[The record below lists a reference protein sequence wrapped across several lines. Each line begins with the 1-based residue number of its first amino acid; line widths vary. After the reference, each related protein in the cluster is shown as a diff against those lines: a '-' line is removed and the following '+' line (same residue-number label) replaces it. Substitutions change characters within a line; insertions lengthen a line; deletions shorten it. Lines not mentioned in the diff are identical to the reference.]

1 MRKNLVAIHKR
12 LRQPRKKGKGKGG
25 GIVKK
30 MVGKSS
36 YYFAQGL
43 KMGRKSVV
51 EHTVKKLKNLNF
63 FYLFPSKPC
72 SPASKRLKGR
82 PLPSGRSNKETK

>member
-43 KMGRKSVV
+43 KMGREFVV
-51 EHTVKKLKNLNF
+51 EHKVKFFEELQIVFAYFHQNL
-63 FYLFPSKPC
+63 
-72 SPASKRLKGR
+72 ARR
-82 PLPSGRSNKETK
+82 PLND

>member
-43 KMGRKSVV
+43 KMGRKSAV
-51 EHTVKKLKNLNF
+51 EHKVKFFEELEIFFAYFHPNLV
-63 FYLFPSKPC
+63 
-72 SPASKRLKGR
+72 RR
-82 PLPSGRSNKETK
+82 PLND

>member
-43 KMGRKSVV
+43 KMEEEVCGGTHSKTF
-51 EHTVKKLKNLNF
+51 EELEIFFAYFHPNLV
-63 FYLFPSKPC
+63 
-72 SPASKRLKGR
+72 RR
-82 PLPSGRSNKETK
+82 PLND